1 MLLTTHHYFRTLG
14 SSLLLLLLMGAC
26 TPETTKDSTMTDT
39 DATIIPLEDFFKN
52 PEKTAYA
59 LSPDGQYLAYLAPY
73 KNRKNIFV
81 QKVGSQESKRVTKV
95 TDRDLSGFFWGNNN
109 RLLYVRDFGGDENY
123 HLFSVTKEGKDE
135 KDLTPFENVRAE
147 IIDDLPED
155 EAHLIV
161 GTNQRNPQIYDPYRL
176 NINTGELTLLAENPG
191 NISSWITD
199 HQGRLRAATATDGV
213 NTSILYRPTEE
224 EEFKTVLT
232 TNFKETVY
240 PLYFDFDNGN
250 TVYALSNLGRDKIA
264 IVKMDISTG
273 QELEL
278 IYEHPDV
285 DVTYLSYSRKRQ
297 VPTTIT
303 YTTWKRQHHFLDKE
317 VEQLYA
323 RLRQDLGNYEIAI
336 TSTNKEEDKFIV
348 RTYSDRSMGAYYFY
362 DKASDQLQHI
372 ADVSAWLKEKEL
384 AVMKPIQY
392 SSRDGLTIH
401 GYLTLPTG
409 VEAKNLPVVVN
420 PHGGPW
426 ARDVWGFNPEIQFL
440 ANRGYAILQM
450 NFRGSTGY
458 GRQFMEASY
467 KQWGL
472 SMQDDITDGVNWL
485 IDQGIAD
492 PERVAIYGGSYGG
505 YATLAGITKTPDLYA
520 CAIDYVGVSNLFT
533 FMQTI
538 PPYWELYREMLYEMV
553 GNPNNEADSIQMR
566 ATSPVFHVD
575 KIKVP
580 LLIAQGAKD
589 PRVNQDESDQ
599 MVEALK
605 KRGITV
611 EYLLKEN
618 EGHGF
623 RNEENRFEFYRAMER
638 FLGKHLTASLE
649 Q

>member
-1 MLLTTHHYFRTLG
+1 MTTTNVPH
-14 SSLLLLLLMGAC
+14 
-26 TPETTKDSTMTDT
+26 
-39 DATIIPLEDFFKN
+39 IPLEDFFKN
-52 PEKTAYA
+52 PKKSAYA

-81 QKVGSQESKRVTKV
+81 QKIGSETSKRVTNV
-95 TDRDLSGFFWGNNN
+95 TDRDLSGFSWGNND
-109 RLLYVRDFGGDENY
+109 RLLYVRDFGGDENF
-123 HLFSVTKEGKDE
+123 HLFSVTKDGADE

-147 IIDDLPED
+147 IIDNLPED
-155 EAHLIV
+155 EHHLIV
-161 GTNQRNPQIYDPYRL
+161 GTNQRNAQIYDPYRL
-176 NINTGELTLLAENPG
+176 NINTGALTLLAENPG

-199 HQGRLRAATATDGV
+199 HDGKLRAATATDGV
-213 NTSILYRPTEE
+213 NTSILYRATEE
-224 EEFKTVLT
+224 EEFQSVLT
-232 TNFKETVY
+232 TSFKETVY
-240 PLYFDFDNGN
+240 PLYFDFDNSE
-250 TVYALSNLGRDKIA
+250 TVYALSNLGRDKVA
-264 IVKMDISTG
+264 IVKMNIRTAE
-273 QELEL
+273 ELEL
-278 IYEHPDV
+278 IYEHPEV
-285 DVTYLSYSRKRQ
+285 DITYLSYSRKRK

-303 YTTWKRQHHFLDKE
+303 YTTWKRQHHFLDKK
-317 VEQLYA
+317 VEDLYA
-323 RLRQDLGNYEIAI
+323 RLRQELGDYEIAI
-336 TSTNKEEDKFIV
+336 TSTNEEEDKFIV
-348 RTYSDRSMGAYYFY
+348 RTYSDRSLGAYYFY
-362 DKASDQLQHI
+362 ELATDTLQHI
-372 ADVSAWLKEKEL
+372 ADVSAWLKEEEL
-384 AVMKPIQY
+384 AEMKPIQY
-392 SSRDGLTIH
+392 NTRDGLTIH
-401 GYLTLPTG
+401 GYLTLPKG
-409 VEAKNLPVVVN
+409 IEAKNLPVVVN

-426 ARDVWGFNPEIQFL
+426 ARDSWGFNPELQFL
-440 ANRGYAILQM
+440 ANRGYAVLQM

-458 GRQFMEASY
+458 GRKFLEASY

-472 SMQDDITDGVNWL
+472 TMQDDITDGVQWL

-492 PERVAIYGGSYGG
+492 PARIAIYGGSYGG
-505 YATLAGITKTPDLYA
+505 YATLSGITKTPDLYA

-553 GNPNNEADSIQMR
+553 GDPNNEADSIQMR

-599 MVEALK
+599 MVAALK
-605 KRGITV
+605 ERGIDV

-638 FLGKHLTASLE
+638 FLEQHLAVAVE

>member
-1 MLLTTHHYFRTLG
+1 MTTTGVPH
-14 SSLLLLLLMGAC
+14 
-26 TPETTKDSTMTDT
+26 
-39 DATIIPLEDFFKN
+39 IPLEDFFKN
-52 PEKTAYA
+52 PKKSAYA
-59 LSPDGQYLAYLAPY
+59 LSPDGQYFAYLAPY

-81 QKVGSQESKRVTKV
+81 QKVGSASSKRVTSV
-95 TDRDLSGFFWGNNN
+95 TDRDLSGFFWGNND
-109 RLLYVRDFGGDENY
+109 RLLYVRDFGGDENF
-123 HLFSVTKEGKDE
+123 HLFSVTKEGEDE

-147 IIDDLPED
+147 IIDALPED
-155 EAHLIV
+155 DHHLIV
-161 GTNQRNPQIYDPYRL
+161 GTNQRNTQIYDPYRL
-176 NINTGELTLLAENPG
+176 NINTGELTLLAKNPG

-199 HQGRLRAATATDGV
+199 HDGKLRAATATDGV
-213 NTSILYRPTEE
+213 NTSILYRATEE
-224 EEFKTVLT
+224 EEFRSVLT
-232 TNFKETVY
+232 TSFKETVY
-240 PLYFDFDNGN
+240 PLYFDFDNSE
-250 TVYALSNLGRDKIA
+250 TVYALSNLGRDKVA
-264 IVKMDISTG
+264 IVKMNIRTAE
-273 QELEL
+273 ELEL
-278 IYEHPDV
+278 IFEHPEV
-285 DVTYLSYSRKRQ
+285 DITYLSYSRKRK

-303 YTTWKRQHHFLDKE
+303 YTTWKRQHHFLDKQ
-317 VEQLYA
+317 VEHLYA
-323 RLRQDLGNYEIAI
+323 RLRQELGDYEIAI

-348 RTYSDRSMGAYYFY
+348 RTYSDRSLGAYYFY
-362 DKASDQLQHI
+362 EADTDKLQHI
-372 ADVSAWLKEKEL
+372 ADVSSWLKEDQL

-401 GYLTLPTG
+401 GYLTLPKG
-409 VEAKNLPVVVN
+409 IEANNLPVVVN

-426 ARDVWGFNPEIQFL
+426 ARDSWGFNPEIQFL
-440 ANRGYAILQM
+440 ANRGYAVLQM

-458 GRQFMEASY
+458 GRKFLEASY

-472 SMQDDITDGVNWL
+472 TMQDDITDGVQWL

-492 PERVAIYGGSYGG
+492 PDRIAIYGGSYGG
-505 YATLAGITKTPDLYA
+505 YATLSGITKTPDLYA

-553 GNPNNEADSIQMR
+553 GDPNNEADSIQMR

-605 KRGITV
+605 ERGIDV

-638 FLGKHLTASLE
+638 FLEQHLAVAVE